1 QMLRALAPDAFDL
14 GLAQGRLDSAD
25 YTQRDLVLQGEN
37 IVDRAVIALGPDM
50 PAGVR
55 FDQLASDADA
65 GCRLAHAAFEHIA
78 HPELAS
84 DLANVWRLAL
94 VSEARISR
102 DHEQPFDARQAGDD
116 VLNHAVDKIIL
127 LGISA
132 HVLER
137 QHRDRRSVR

>member
-1 QMLRALAPDAFDL
+1 
-14 GLAQGRLDSAD
+14 
-25 YTQRDLVLQGEN
+25 
-37 IVDRAVIALGPDM
+37 M
-50 PAGVR
+50 PAGLR
-55 FDQLASDADA
+55 LDQLAGDADA

-78 HPELAS
+78 HPEFAS
-84 DLANVWRLAL
+84 DLANVRRLAL

-116 VLNHAVDKIIL
+116 ILNHAVDKIIL
-127 LGISA
+127 FAIAA